1 MDILNEIRQFTNERH
16 WGEYHTPRNL
26 AISISIEAAEL
37 LEIFQ
42 WTDQPDTNEAEHIK
56 EEIADV
62 LIYSYM
68 LADKLGL
75 DIETIMREKIT
86 KNALKYPIIP

>member
-1 MDILNEIRQFTNERH
+1 MEILENIRQFIKERQ

-26 AISISIEAAEL
+26 AISISVEAAEL
-37 LEIFQ
+37 LEIYQ
-42 WTDQPDTNEAEHIK
+42 WSDQPDESEAEHIK

-75 DIETIMREKIT
+75 DIETIIREKIA
-86 KNALKYPIIP
+86 KNAEKYPLEP